1 MRRSRV
7 PVLEK
12 RSSGSNTKYNSSL
25 RGTTSRGPGKT
36 RNNFSVSMVSTRSG
50 TESKTRE
57 DEREKEVEP
66 TIEIDLE
73 TPDQSVDELEKKT
86 TESTP
91 MPNAEEPNPK
101 PMEFSPIDDV
111 EDAIGNTEETV
122 KEDSQVKKTSFT
134 ERLAMMVGIKTKENV
149 TEEPKAERA
158 RTFGTVSTKT
168 TEANPR
174 EEQTK
179 AEATA
184 EERPT
189 ADHEEATLELGDLM
203 AKLNQID
210 KKLKHSE
217 EDREVIR
224 KELRYNKHEYLDSYF
239 NLAKATDER
248 LKEMTDKVEAT
259 NKEREGNI
267 KKDLQQLKN
276 RYDDVNSQIGSLE
289 KRLDTMSKNQAESSG
304 AIQTK
309 LDAILRNS
317 TSQERPAA
325 DRTQGTRVDFVEPQ
339 RGKRQSTP
347 LPLTRNTVSIAP
359 TADKTITKSGNSNT
373 TSGPGDSTASSNAGP
388 DAMTWASTWEMM
400 NRTLE
405 AYATRNTNSSDRRD
419 GKSRKT
425 FKKPKEFKDDSDGC
439 IDTWVEVMRLHL
451 EQDNLNDERQACTAI
466 LSNLEGTALKCVVA
480 KKEEERDTADKIFEI
495 LLNRFGSGMKGHQAM
510 MRFEKRR
517 QRDDESI
524 DRFLDDLESLRR
536 RSDPEESTNRRNFSI
551 ASKFIDGVKSDDLRT
566 MLATYYTLSKDSA
579 PTPEEMRQKSREY
592 MLMKPKK
599 YSYTENRNTQGGS
612 QPQRSSWY
620 KPRDDMDKRRSCA
633 NCGSADHHVA
643 DCTTYKQ
650 GMKSLGY
657 APDEEDMSQMEEH
670 EYYSGLIIK
679 IGARCFFCSQEG
691 HFRMDCPLFWEA
703 VKDQSHPKHK
713 LALAAVQNQRNRQN
727 EFESRNLGAPSTELP
742 TKTVKAVTHVNG
754 AIESAAGNSLEIN
767 YEKAVTEAIAKVKQD
782 LAAKE
787 IEQRLKLEI
796 ERQNFN
802 EALTGSNQTPEA
814 VPGSTKTGN
823 CNTVKMVTGKPFG
836 ISKIGARIMSIITV
850 GGHEVTRNLSEPSDQ
865 TIMHIDV
872 YADYLSCISP
882 QTTSR
887 ALRALLMRGGSKS
900 VRVDSRYTEA
910 YGPHEVMLNIDGIN
924 IYTKT
929 MITCDEDLIGQIYVG
944 KEELKV
950 RSIGHCAMLEEDAMH
965 IGTEA
970 DVTGH
975 VLDISGK
982 KTQLRGLLDTGA
994 VLSVIPIET
1003 WERMGFDKGDL
1014 IDSRIRL
1021 SAANKGALRVLG
1033 RTIIAL
1039 NLGERN
1045 LWMSFIVVENLDES
1059 DQFILGRDFIRNF
1072 DVTIDLNNAMFRIRN
1087 PDRRYA
1093 IKPVNLI
1100 MANENKAQVF
1110 LSRRVRL

>member
-12 RSSGSNTKYNSSL
+12 RSSGSNTKYDSSL

-36 RNNFSVSMVSTRSG
+36 KNNFSVSMVSTRKG

-57 DEREKEVEP
+57 DAREKQVEP

-73 TPDQSVDELEKKT
+73 TPDQSLDELEKKT

-101 PMEFSPIDDV
+101 PIEFSPIDNV

-134 ERLAMMVGIKTKENV
+134 ERLAMMVDIKTKENI

-174 EEQTK
+174 EEQNK

-184 EERPT
+184 EDRPT
-189 ADHEEATLELGDLM
+189 ADHEEATIELGDLM

-248 LKEMTDKVEAT
+248 LKEMSDKVEAT
-259 NKEREGNI
+259 NEERDKNI
-267 KKDLQQLKN
+267 KKAMQQLKN
-276 RYDDVNSQIGSLE
+276 RYDDVNSQLGSLE
-289 KRLDTMSKNQAESSG
+289 KRMDTMSKIQAESSCE
-304 AIQTK
+304 IQAK

-339 RGKRQSTP
+339 RSKRQSTP
-347 LPLTRNTVSIAP
+347 LPLTRDTVSIAL
-359 TADKTITKSGNSNT
+359 TAAKTIMKHGTSCT
-373 TSGPGDSTASSNAGP
+373 TTGPGDSTANSNAGL

-405 AYATRNTNSSDRRD
+405 AFATRNTDSSDRRD

-425 FKKPKEFKDDSDGC
+425 FRKPKEFKDDSDGR

-451 EQDNLNDERQACTAI
+451 EQDNLNDERQACPAV
-466 LSNLEGTALKCVVA
+466 LSNLDSTALKCVVA

-524 DRFLDDLESLRR
+524 DRFLDDLDSLRR

-599 YSYTENRNTQGGS
+599 HSYSENRNTQGGG

-620 KPRDDMDKRRSCA
+620 KPRDDMDKRRSSA
-633 NCGSADHHVA
+633 NCGSADHHVG

-650 GMKSLGY
+650 GMKSLG
-657 APDEEDMSQMEEH
+657 
-670 EYYSGLIIK
+670 
-679 IGARCFFCSQEG
+679 
-691 HFRMDCPLFWEA
+691 
-703 VKDQSHPKHK
+703 
-713 LALAAVQNQRNRQN
+713 
-727 EFESRNLGAPSTELP
+727 
-742 TKTVKAVTHVNG
+742 
-754 AIESAAGNSLEIN
+754 
-767 YEKAVTEAIAKVKQD
+767 
-782 LAAKE
+782 
-787 IEQRLKLEI
+787 
-796 ERQNFN
+796 
-802 EALTGSNQTPEA
+802 
-814 VPGSTKTGN
+814 
-823 CNTVKMVTGKPFG
+823 
-836 ISKIGARIMSIITV
+836 
-850 GGHEVTRNLSEPSDQ
+850 
-865 TIMHIDV
+865 
-872 YADYLSCISP
+872 
-882 QTTSR
+882 
-887 ALRALLMRGGSKS
+887 
-900 VRVDSRYTEA
+900 
-910 YGPHEVMLNIDGIN
+910 
-924 IYTKT
+924 
-929 MITCDEDLIGQIYVG
+929 
-944 KEELKV
+944 
-950 RSIGHCAMLEEDAMH
+950 
-965 IGTEA
+965 
-970 DVTGH
+970 
-975 VLDISGK
+975 
-982 KTQLRGLLDTGA
+982 
-994 VLSVIPIET
+994 
-1003 WERMGFDKGDL
+1003 
-1014 IDSRIRL
+1014 
-1021 SAANKGALRVLG
+1021 
-1033 RTIIAL
+1033 
-1039 NLGERN
+1039 
-1045 LWMSFIVVENLDES
+1045 
-1059 DQFILGRDFIRNF
+1059 
-1072 DVTIDLNNAMFRIRN
+1072 
-1087 PDRRYA
+1087 
-1093 IKPVNLI
+1093 
-1100 MANENKAQVF
+1100 
-1110 LSRRVRL
+1110 